1 MRKVLIIAIVYT
13 SYICADVAMQK
24 TVQIKPKIIPPRIL
38 PIERLLRPIH
48 PVRPIVNTGV
58 VYQDNY
64 YNTNYTSSCQQYIDT
79 LAQKDEEILA
89 LQNELEK
96 LKNKEQEKL
105 SQSLKKSYEAEL
117 EAFDSRRS
125 SGVTKSSAII
135 SSEPIK

>member
-1 MRKVLIIAIVYT
+1 MKKVLIIVVLCT
-13 SYICADVAMQK
+13 NYICADVAMQK
-24 TVQIKPKIIPPRIL
+24 TVQMKPKIIPPVTL
-38 PIERLLRPIH
+38 PIEKPLRPIH

-64 YNTNYTSSCQQYIDT
+64 YNTNYSSNCQQYIDT
-79 LAQKDEEILA
+79 LAQKDEEIFA
-89 LQNELEK
+89 LKSELDK

-117 EAFDSRRS
+117 EAFDNRRS
-125 SGVTKSSAII
+125 SGATKSSAII